1 LKVDEKDLENTF
13 KAIDTNSDDKISIEE
28 NVVAYHLGTIF
39 SKADTN
45 DDGLVS
51 AAELNAWGVTW
62 PEVLRVFK
70 DQNKENVDD

>member
-1 LKVDEKDLENTF
+1 
-13 KAIDTNSDDKISIEE
+13 
-28 NVVAYHLGTIF
+28 VVAYHLGTIF
-39 SKADTN
+39 GKADTN
-45 DDGLVS
+45 NDGLVS